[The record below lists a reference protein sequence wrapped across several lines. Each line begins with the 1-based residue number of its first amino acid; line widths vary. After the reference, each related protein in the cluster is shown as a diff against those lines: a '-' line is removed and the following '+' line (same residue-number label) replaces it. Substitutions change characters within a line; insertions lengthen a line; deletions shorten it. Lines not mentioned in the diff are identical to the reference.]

1 MIGRAPTIILLPV
14 ALLASCDRAS
24 DPASSTDTTRDVA
37 SEVPFRF
44 VDATEASG
52 LAGILTTSG
61 RDPST
66 AIVEVKGVGLGLIDG
81 DGDGDL
87 DLIVPNGA
95 TLDAP
100 HAGPGARYLRNLRI
114 ETGRLAFE
122 DATEGSGL
130 EAHRDWSFG
139 VAVGDVNGD
148 GHDDLVIGTLGAD
161 RLWLGRGDGRFE
173 DATEAW
179 GIGEDPG
186 WTSSVGLGDLD
197 GDGDLDLVAVGYLD
211 IDPASPPATS
221 TFRGIEVLSGPRG
234 LEPRADRWY
243 ENVGGR
249 FERRRIDAPARYGLN
264 LVIADLDRDG
274 RQDVLIGNDSHPN
287 QFFRNLGDWNFR
299 DDAVRLGLATNREG
313 DAQATMGMAIG
324 DVDGDG
330 TPDVFS
336 TNFSSDTNTLHA
348 NRDGFFDDRT
358 RPLGLAEG
366 SRPLLG
372 WACEFVDLEHD
383 GDEDLVVVNGHVYP
397 QASVETMDSAAL
409 QPPAVWRRDG
419 DRFQFVDPGDPRDAA
434 LLAAN
439 RWLSEPHRDR
449 SAVFADLDLDGDVDI
464 VIAEHNGPLRL
475 LENRHV
481 PDAGAGDDWLV
492 VRPVPSTGAEVV
504 VGSADGGTQRRWIR
518 GGGPF
523 QSNAAPEAHF
533 GMPGSDEG
541 PVSVEVRWPDGT
553 VKQTAV
559 LRGERVTI
567 RRSGS

>member
-1 MIGRAPTIILLPV
+1 MTRALVPLLATIIAGCERAPQPLQTSAPPV
-14 ALLASCDRAS
+14 TPGGR
-24 DPASSTDTTRDVA
+24 VA
-37 SEVPFRF
+37 FRLR
-44 VDATEASG
+44 DATADAG
-52 LAGILTTSG
+52 LGGVVTTSG

-66 AIVEVKGVGLGLIDG
+66 AIVEVKGVGLAAIDG

-87 DLIVPNGA
+87 DLVVPNGA

-100 HAGPGARYLRNLRI
+100 HAGPGARYLRNLAV

-122 DATEGSGL
+122 DATAGSGL

-148 GHDDLVIGTLGAD
+148 GRDDLVIGTLGAD

-173 DATEAW
+173 DATAAW
-179 GIGEDPG
+179 GLDDAKG

-197 GDGDLDLVAVGYLD
+197 GDGDLDLVAVGYLA
-211 IDPASPPATS
+211 IDPGSPPEVS

-234 LEPRADRWY
+234 LEPLADRWY

-249 FERRRIDAPARYGLN
+249 FERRDVESPARYGLN

-274 RQDVLIGNDSHPN
+274 RQDVLVGNDSHPN
-287 QFFRNLGDWNFR
+287 QWHRSLGDWRFEEV
-299 DDAVRLGLATNREG
+299 ATKSGLATNREG
-313 DAQATMGMAIG
+313 DAQATMGMTIG

-330 TPDVFS
+330 SPDVFS

-348 NRDGFFDDRT
+348 NRAGWFDDRT

-372 WACEFVDLEHD
+372 WACEFVDLDHD
-383 GDEDLVVVNGHVYP
+383 GDEDLVVFNGHVYP
-397 QASVETMDSAAL
+397 QASVETMDSAAT

-419 DRFQFVDPGDPRDAA
+419 SRFRFVDPSDPDESA
-434 LLAAN
+434 LVAAN
-439 RWLSEPHRDR
+439 PWLTEPHRDR

-464 VIAEHNGPLRL
+464 VVAEHNGPLRL

-492 VRPVPSTGAEVV
+492 VRPVPAIGAEIEVRSTAGV
-504 VGSADGGTQRRWIR
+504 QRRWIR

-523 QSNAAPEAHF
+523 QSNAASEAHF

-553 VKQTAV
+553 RRTTVG
-559 LRGERVTI
+559 LRGERLVI
-567 RRSGS
+567 RRSDS